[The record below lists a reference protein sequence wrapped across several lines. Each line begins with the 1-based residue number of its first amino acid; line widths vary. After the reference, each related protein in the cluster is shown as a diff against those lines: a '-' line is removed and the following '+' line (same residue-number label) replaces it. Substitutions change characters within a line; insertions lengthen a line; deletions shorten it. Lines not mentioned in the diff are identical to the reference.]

1 MVVYERWTNEMKQ
14 KSNAHPYAMNQKIL
28 FDFGIISQ
36 KKIFKRVCTFYYC
49 YKEK

>member
-1 MVVYERWTNEMKQ
+1 MFVYERWTNEMKQ

-36 KKIFKRVCTFYYC
+36 KKI
-49 YKEK
+49 